1 MFERAVLFLF
11 HFISQSLIHTQ
22 FMPSSHAAVCICILA
37 FVRTVKYVLPQ
48 YWCKLVN
55 GRAYFKALK
64 PRLHFEL
71 KLPKANFATRCWFFF
86 ASKFY
91 NKQTLSW
98 GFSSLCKNWG
108 QNSHTM
114 KGRGGT
120 HGPAV
125 IGHFQLKSGI
135 SLTVN
140 LNTGPL
146 CLSATK
152 TGKHNII
159 NIIQNICFNIFCS
172 DVGCNC
178 TAPDSFNY

>member
-86 ASKFY
+86 LPPNFTI
-91 NKQTLSW
+91 NKHYPGDFPHCAGTEA
-98 GFSSLCKNWG
+98 KT
-108 QNSHTM
+108 HTQW
-114 KGRGGT
+114 KGEGE
-120 HGPAV
+120 HV
-125 IGHFQLKSGI
+125 DQLLLDI
-135 SLTVN
+135 
-140 LNTGPL
+140 
-146 CLSATK
+146 
-152 TGKHNII
+152 
-159 NIIQNICFNIFCS
+159 FN
-172 DVGCNC
+172 
-178 TAPDSFNY
+178 